1 MDVRKVAGVV
11 AVVVVAVLA
20 YELVAYMQVQRRR
33 QAMLKELSEAGVE
46 VEMLGDT
53 LLLPIQLPS
62 GDVNAGVWARATA
75 EERRAITAAQ
85 FLMQTTDK
93 RRRELEVYR
102 QGGFT
107 HMGYTYVFDGGVTYR
122 VALSLEEMEGLCD
135 GVYDSWRDPMRGTLR
150 CMSEVCEQMYPL
162 DANGATLRGPALERA
177 RRTTDL
183 LLLTPARLD
192 DKAFYEVYSWP
203 EITPEDVAANT
214 LDAATLSA
222 KLEEMLS
229 DTEARAEIAR
239 VFLANLDFVVRY
251 EAPDG
256 AAFELR
262 FPAEMVRREFGKL
275 LRGEL

>member
-1 MDVRKVAGVV
+1 MAGVV

-53 LLLPIQLPS
+53 LLIPIKHAS
-62 GDVNAGVWARATA
+62 GDVNARVFAQVLARATA
-75 EERRAITAAQ
+75 EERRAFTAAQ
-85 FLMQTTDK
+85 FLMQTNDK
-93 RRRELEVYR
+93 QRSDVEVYR
-102 QGGFT
+102 ERGFT
-107 HMGYTYVFDGGVTYR
+107 HIGYTYVFGEGGTYR
-122 VALSLEEMEGLCD
+122 VAFSLEEMDGLCD
-135 GVYDSWRDPMRGTLR
+135 GTYDSWRTPIRGALR
-150 CMSEVCEQMYPL
+150 SQAEVCEELFPL
-162 DANGATLRGPALERA
+162 DANGETLRGSALERA

-192 DKAFYEVYSWP
+192 DKAFYEVYSRP
-203 EITPEDVAANT
+203 AITPEDVAANA
-214 LDAATLSA
+214 LDEATLSA
-222 KLEEMLS
+222 KLGEMLS
-229 DTEARAEIAR
+229 NAQARSVIAR
-239 VFLANLDFVVRY
+239 VFLADLDFVSRY